1 MTKRN
6 PEFGGFSACF
16 AVRTE
21 TDLDDPD
28 EEDEEISTHS
38 AREDGDQMPLIQWQS
53 SYTFQ
58 PTPPARTETCF
69 LYVVHSNCIRIS
81 THSAR
86 EDGDNDRRSWS
97 VEN

>member
-38 AREDGDQMPLIQWQS
+38 AREDGDQTNHQM
-53 SYTFQ
+53 
-58 PTPPARTETCF
+58 
-69 LYVVHSNCIRIS
+69 HN
-81 THSAR
+81 
-86 EDGDNDRRSWS
+86 
-97 VEN
+97 